1 MGKGNRTPR
10 TKKQLENAG
19 RKATGDKT
27 KTMSFAVPLEV
38 AALLEQEKNKSSVV
52 ADALRAWYR
61 LPTTNLKTVLKTSL
75 EDAGGENA
83 D

>member
-1 MGKGNRTPR
+1 MAKGNRTPR

-27 KTMSFAVPLEV
+27 KTMSFAMPLEI
-38 AALLEQEKNKSSVV
+38 AFLLEQEKNKSKIVS
-52 ADALRAWYR
+52 AALRAWYR
-61 LPTTNLKTVLKTSL
+61 LPTANLKTVLKASL
-75 EDAGGENA
+75 EDARGGNA